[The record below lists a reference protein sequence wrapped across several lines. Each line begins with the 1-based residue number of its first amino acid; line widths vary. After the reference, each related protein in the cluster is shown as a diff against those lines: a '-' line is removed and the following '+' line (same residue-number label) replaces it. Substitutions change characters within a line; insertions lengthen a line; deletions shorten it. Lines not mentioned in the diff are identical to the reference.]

1 MRIFLS
7 QRMRVS
13 RSMPGRPHAA
23 GSRAR
28 ASVRIC
34 SRAASGV
41 RSDCARARDVSMH
54 PRRANAS
61 RSILLT
67 TMMSPRRRSGRELS
81 APVMRRSH
89 ARELDDMHV
98 GKGVRPVTVDRAPF
112 LPAQHI
118 VAYAPELF
126 ARDVDQTCRDN
137 SQIKALPAGNLA
149 RAFEVDL
156 STVRDHGTSAWRQMP
171 GQAGEEGIE
180 QVAAVGPARAPA

>member
-1 MRIFLS
+1 
-7 QRMRVS
+7 
-13 RSMPGRPHAA
+13 
-23 GSRAR
+23 
-28 ASVRIC
+28 
-34 SRAASGV
+34 GV
-41 RSDCARARDVSMH
+41 RSDCARARVVSSD

-61 RSILLT
+61 RSNLLT
-67 TMMSPRRRSGRELS
+67 TMMSPRRRAARARS
-81 APVMRRSH
+81 AQIMRGSH

-149 RAFEVDL
+149 RAFEVEEGI
-156 STVRDHGTSAWRQMP
+156 VRDHGTSAWRQMP

-180 QVAAVGPARAPA
+180 Q